1 MDQRYSPLLDQLL
14 LHRSKKPI
22 SFHVPGH
29 KYGEV
34 LPEKMVEHFR
44 SLLRLDATELTGLD
58 DLHSPEGVILEAEKL
73 LAGLYQARKSF
84 FLVGGSTS
92 GNIAMIMAALNEDDV
107 VLVQRNSH
115 KSVMN
120 GIRLA
125 RAKPVFLSPEWD
137 SDSLA
142 AGGVSLKTVREAIQ
156 SYPEAKALLLTYPN
170 YYGMVYNLKD
180 IIDLAHEHHIPVLV
194 DEAHGVHFIAGEPF
208 PPSAL
213 SLGADVV
220 VQSAHKTL
228 PAMTMGAY
236 LHYNSTYIPLSKL
249 AGYLQ
254 MIQSSSPSYPIMAS
268 LDASRS
274 YLGTFGREDIQFLM
288 DGITAFREDA
298 GKIDRLE
305 VLPSGDSDPL
315 KMIVRSP
322 GCSGF
327 QLQKVL
333 EEQGIYAEMADP
345 YNVLLVLPLL
355 KAGMPGPYKE
365 AIEKLTAAATQ
376 VGTIMPATLPVKQNN
391 TPVIGTLA
399 VGYREMENRNETFVP
414 LAQSAGSICAE
425 TLIPYPPGI
434 PLLMPGEVITEAAL
448 EELHDLLAQSAKIQG
463 GERIEHRQIKIFIP
477 H

>member
-1 MDQRYSPLLDQLL
+1 MDQRDTPLLDQLL

-34 LPEKMVEHFR
+34 LPEKMREHFR

-73 LAGLYQARKSF
+73 LAGLYHARTSF

-92 GNIAMIMAALNEDDV
+92 GNLAMIMAALNEDDV

-137 SDSLA
+137 SDFLA
-142 AGGVSLKTVREAIQ
+142 AGGVSLETVREAIK
-156 SYPEAKALLLTYPN
+156 SYPEAKALLVTYPN

-180 IIDLAHEHHIPVLV
+180 IIDLAHEHQIPVLV
-194 DEAHGVHFIAGEPF
+194 DEAHGVHFIAGESF
-208 PPSAL
+208 PPSAV

-236 LHYNSTYIPLSKL
+236 LHYNSRYIPLSKL

-268 LDASRS
+268 LDAARS

-288 DGITAFREDA
+288 DGITSFREEA
-298 GKIDRLE
+298 GKIGRLE
-305 VLPSGDSDPL
+305 VLPSGDGDPL
-315 KMIVRSP
+315 KMILRSP
-322 GCSGF
+322 GSSGF

-345 YNVLLVLPLL
+345 FNVLLVLPLL
-355 KAGMPGPYKE
+355 KAGMAAPYKRV
-365 AIEKLTAAATQ
+365 IEKLSIAAMQIGAS
-376 VGTIMPATLPVKQNN
+376 IPAALPVKQNN
-391 TPVIGTLA
+391 TPVLGTLA
-399 VGYREMENRNETFVP
+399 LGYREMENMNETFMP
-414 LAQSAGSICAE
+414 LAQSAGCICAE

-434 PLLMPGEVITEAAL
+434 PLLMPGEVITKAAL
-448 EELHDLLAQSAKIQG
+448 EELDDLLAQSAKIQG
-463 GERIEHRQIKIFIP
+463 GERIEHRKIKIFK
-477 H
+477 